1 MTTVDEPLGRRAD
14 SRCHAFGDDALG
26 DLDAVGLVEALRSG
40 AVSAPELVEAAI
52 ARTEAVNP
60 TLNGLAYEAFDRARK
75 RANAPRGYGGFF
87 DGVPTYIKDN
97 VAVAGMPTM
106 QGTDAWE
113 PWPIRADGAFAR
125 VFLATGLV
133 PLGKTQMSEF
143 GFSGSA
149 EHPRIGPV
157 RNPWNPDYTAGA
169 SSSGAA
175 AFVAAGVVPIAHAN
189 DGGGSIRIPAAVNGL
204 VGLKPTR
211 GRLPLDEQAAR
222 MPLHLVA
229 NGVLSRSVRDTAA
242 FLREAERVYR
252 NPKLPPIGDVTRAGK
267 QRLNIAV
274 CTKSVL
280 REASPEVRELT
291 LKSAALLEELGHKV
305 TEIDNPVPAQF
316 KDDFLLYW
324 QFLAFAIVRGGRRMI
339 APSFDRTK
347 LDNLTLGLERNAARN
362 LYRLPV
368 AIARLSASRRIT
380 ARLSAT
386 YDAVLMPTL
395 ADDTPRIGHLDPMA
409 SYEQVMERLLDWVAF
424 TPLQNATGDPA
435 ISLPLAES
443 AAGMPVGMML
453 STVRGQEARLL
464 ELAYELEAAR
474 PWPLDQRM
482 TSRARRNQRGSE
494 PRVIRVRLN
503 SRRCSPVRLAISR
516 RSADAHTGVGALE
529 QFLALAGQL
538 GGQRAARR
546 HRSRPRHQAALF
558 ESPQHH
564 VHRLRRD
571 VRVARQLGVRTIG
584 EAGQYPHADVL
595 REGQSEWLQHG
606 RGHLGPQRVCH
617 PVQQIP
623 ERLLL
628 EELTHINYLDIY
640 QPS

>member
-1 MTTVDEPLGRRAD
+1 MART
-14 SRCHAFGDDALG
+14 HAFGDDALG
-26 DLDAVGLVEALRSG
+26 DLDAVGLVEALRAG
-40 AVSAPELVEAAI
+40 TVSAPELVEAAI

-60 TLNGLAYEAFDRARK
+60 ALNGLAYEAFDRARK
-75 RANAPRGYGGFF
+75 RANARTAYGGFF
-87 DGVPTYIKDN
+87 DGVPTFFKDN

-113 PWPIRADGAFAR
+113 PRPMRADGPFAR

-143 GFSGSA
+143 GFSASA

-157 RNPWNPDYTAGA
+157 RNPWNSERTAGA

-189 DGGGSIRIPAAVNGL
+189 DGGGSIRIPAAVNGS

-211 GRLPLDEQAAR
+211 GRLPLDEQADR

-229 NGVLSRSVRDTAA
+229 NGVVTRSVRDTAA

-252 NPKLPPIGDVTRAGK
+252 NPKLPRIGDVTHAGK
-267 QRLNIAV
+267 QRLRIAV

-305 TEIDNPVPAQF
+305 TEIDNPVPARF
-316 KDDFLLYW
+316 KEDFLLYW

-339 APSFDRTK
+339 SPSFDRTK

-362 LYRLPV
+362 LYKLPV

-380 ARLSAT
+380 ARLSTT

-395 ADDTPRIGHLDPMA
+395 ADATPRIGHLDPTA
-409 SYEQVMERLLDWVAF
+409 SYEQVMDRLIDWVAF

-474 PWPLDQRM
+474 PWPL
-482 TSRARRNQRGSE
+482 
-494 PRVIRVRLN
+494 
-503 SRRCSPVRLAISR
+503 
-516 RSADAHTGVGALE
+516 
-529 QFLALAGQL
+529 
-538 GGQRAARR
+538 
-546 HRSRPRHQAALF
+546 
-558 ESPQHH
+558 
-564 VHRLRRD
+564 
-571 VRVARQLGVRTIG
+571 
-584 EAGQYPHADVL
+584 
-595 REGQSEWLQHG
+595 
-606 RGHLGPQRVCH
+606 
-617 PVQQIP
+617 
-623 ERLLL
+623 
-628 EELTHINYLDIY
+628 INA
-640 QPS
+640 